1 MQTGQPQRQGPA
13 KPRAS
18 ARLAI
23 WGPEG
28 PSSPVRSGKPL
39 TNRRLAAASMLVLV
53 SILSVK
59 AYARPMGGARS
70 PSTAPATLRSHAA
83 PSSDVKLIIRV
94 YNYARIDSV
103 SLAGSEKVAAAIFE
117 EPGIA
122 IIWVDCALSQ
132 KQSLAYPAC
141 QSDMGTTDLILRILP
156 RRMALKLPASGEPL
170 GFAQQ
175 CPETEPAC
183 ELTVF
188 YFRVNELAT
197 HGYREDLVLGHV
209 IAHEVAHV
217 LLGPGHS
224 EEGIMRAKWSR
235 YDLQRISWGLQLG
248 FTSEQSSQLRY
259 TILRRM
265 KLPILESSTR
275 SEVVP

>member
-1 MQTGQPQRQGPA
+1 MQTGLAQRQVPAGRLAVWGPA
-13 KPRAS
+13 
-18 ARLAI
+18 
-23 WGPEG
+23 GPC
-28 PSSPVRSGKPL
+28 SPLRTGKPL
-39 TNRRLAAASMLVLV
+39 TDRRLAAASMLVIV

-59 AYARPMGGARS
+59 AFARPMGGDRSAGTAR
-70 PSTAPATLRSHAA
+70 ATLRSH
-83 PSSDVKLIIRV
+83 PDGSSNVRLTIRV

-103 SLAGSEKVAAAIFE
+103 SLAGSEKVTAAIFE
-117 EPGIA
+117 EAGIA

-132 KQSLAYPAC
+132 GQFLAYPAC

-235 YDLQRISWGLQLG
+235 HDLQHISWGLPLG

-275 SEVVP
+275 SEVVR